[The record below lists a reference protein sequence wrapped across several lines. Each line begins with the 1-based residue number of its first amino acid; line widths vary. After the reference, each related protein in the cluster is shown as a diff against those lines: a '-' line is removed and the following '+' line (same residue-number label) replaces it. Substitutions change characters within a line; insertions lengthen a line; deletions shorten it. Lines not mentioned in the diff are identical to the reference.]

1 MTPVDIAA
9 VSSPAVWPV
18 RVPGDGERVEQ
29 VLPTLSPRLF
39 LLITTAANDH
49 SSLQFY
55 KDFVINFASQ
65 YAALAPYRKLSDLL
79 FVTSD

>member
-9 VSSPAVWPV
+9 VSSPAAVWPV

-39 LLITTAANDH
+39 LLITTAANHH

-55 KDFVINFASQ
+55 KDFVIKFVSQ
-65 YAALAPYRKLSDLL
+65 YAALAE
-79 FVTSD
+79 

>member
-1 MTPVDIAA
+1 M
-9 VSSPAVWPV
+9 WPV

-55 KDFVINFASQ
+55 KI
-65 YAALAPYRKLSDLL
+65 LLSILSPNML
-79 FVTSD
+79 RWHRTENYLIYYLQHQGNSI